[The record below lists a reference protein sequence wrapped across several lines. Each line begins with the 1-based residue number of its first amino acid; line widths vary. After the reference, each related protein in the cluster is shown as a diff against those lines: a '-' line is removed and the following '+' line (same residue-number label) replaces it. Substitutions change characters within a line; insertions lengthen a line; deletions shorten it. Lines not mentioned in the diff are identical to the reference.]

1 MAEASPLPPDL
12 EEDEHAAVLPS
23 TPADGSGAAT
33 PSGTP
38 SGSTDVGTGALLR
51 LALPA
56 MANQASR
63 PLAALITVALVGH
76 APDEGDGSGSSGA
89 SSSSVDTL
97 AAFSAVTAV
106 VTFATIIFNFTLTVT
121 WAQLGKVAIGE
132 QRWPEVGPR
141 VRIAAAVALV
151 AGLSC
156 AAGLLALR
164 STLWSAMALSPPI
177 VALATP
183 YYHWRLATIPLGF
196 LHQTACGVLGGYH
209 RLHCLTAIN
218 TSAALAEVASAALAL
233 FVWEGGLPMLG
244 AASCATTA
252 CAAMVSWTAA
262 AALPPEQAQ
271 GRIRLAPSCG
281 RSAYYDLQED
291 SVEAEEQAA
300 QGRGCREY
308 LCGSADMMLRSGSLQ
323 VSIFAMAL
331 CAARLG
337 PAPLAAH
344 QITMSL
350 CASTHLPS
358 RRRRLTCCCVTRDP
372 DILRLRWLC

>member
-23 TPADGSGAAT
+23 TPADDSAAP

-76 APDEGDGSGSSGA
+76 APAEGDGSGSSGA
-89 SSSSVDTL
+89 SGSVDTL
-97 AAFSAVTAV
+97 AAFAAVTSV
-106 VTFATIIFNFTLTVT
+106 VNFATIIFNFTLTVT

-132 QRWPEVGPR
+132 QRWSEVGPR

-156 AAGLLALR
+156 AFGLLALR
-164 STLWSAMALSPPI
+164 KTLWSAMALSPAI
-177 VALATP
+177 ASLATP
-183 YYHWRLATIPLGF
+183 YYHWRLTTIPLGF

-218 TSAALAEVASAALAL
+218 TSLA
-233 FVWEGGLPMLG
+233 M
-244 AASCATTA
+244 
-252 CAAMVSWTAA
+252 
-262 AALPPEQAQ
+262 
-271 GRIRLAPSCG
+271 
-281 RSAYYDLQED
+281 
-291 SVEAEEQAA
+291 
-300 QGRGCREY
+300 
-308 LCGSADMMLRSGSLQ
+308 
-323 VSIFAMAL
+323 
-331 CAARLG
+331 
-337 PAPLAAH
+337 
-344 QITMSL
+344 
-350 CASTHLPS
+350 
-358 RRRRLTCCCVTRDP
+358 
-372 DILRLRWLC
+372 